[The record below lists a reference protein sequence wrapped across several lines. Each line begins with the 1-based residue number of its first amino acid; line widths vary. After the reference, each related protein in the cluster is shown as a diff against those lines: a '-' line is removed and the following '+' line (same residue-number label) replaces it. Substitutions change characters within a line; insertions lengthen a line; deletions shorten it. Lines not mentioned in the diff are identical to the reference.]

1 MASLKEV
8 AQRANV
14 SLATASRVLSASTH
28 SSARYSQA
36 TRQAVVNASQEL
48 GYKPNLPARA
58 LASGRSNIVAVVY
71 PRVLTSPFSAPF
83 VMKLIEHI
91 ERVCSEHGFHV
102 LLSAP
107 RIEESQPEESYLK
120 LINSGYLDGIIC
132 IDSFQSSSL
141 LAHTLESGLPAIIT
155 GTEDCLVHID
165 ETAGAYELAKHVLAL
180 GHRDIGFIGVPDELN
195 HRAQVRFEGFQRA
208 LDEVGLELPDLP
220 REDGDFSLSS
230 GEQAAHTLLAHHPE
244 LTVIMALNDFM
255 AVGAYRAARNLK
267 RLIPDDLVV
276 TGYDDMPIA
285 TELVPSLTTVHQP
298 IDQLG
303 ERLASKLIDLI
314 EGKEPPQEALTTT
327 LQVRESTSFVQEL
340 MPS

>member
-1 MASLKEV
+1 MTSLKEV

-28 SSARYSQA
+28 SSARYSKA
-36 TRQAVVNASQEL
+36 THQAVVKASQEL

-58 LASGRSNIVAVVY
+58 LASGRSNIIAVAY
-71 PRVLTSPFSAPF
+71 PRVINTPFSAPF
-83 VMKLIEHI
+83 VMKVIEHI
-91 ERVCSEHGFHV
+91 ERVCSERGFHI

-107 RIEESQPEESYLK
+107 KMTNNQPEESYLK
-120 LINSGYLDGIIC
+120 LVNSGYLDGIIC

-141 LAHTLESGLPAIIT
+141 LTYTLQSGLPAIIT
-155 GTEDCLVHID
+155 GTDDCLVQID
-165 ETAGAYELAKHVLAL
+165 EAAGACELAQHVLAL

-208 LDEVGLELPDLP
+208 LDEYGLELPDLP
-220 REDGDFSLSS
+220 RADGDFSLSS

-244 LTVIMALNDFM
+244 MTAIMALNDFM
-255 AVGAYRAARNLK
+255 AVGAYRAARSLK
-267 RLIPDDLVV
+267 RSIPDDLVI

-298 IDQLG
+298 
-303 ERLASKLIDLI
+303 
-314 EGKEPPQEALTTT
+314 
-327 LQVRESTSFVQEL
+327 
-340 MPS
+340 